1 MSPPG
6 RVHTTDCRM
15 ILPSMTSERRP
26 GQAPIVRNLEDR
38 DVAFAADLHHECLP
52 DGFFAKLG
60 VPFLNAYYG
69 CFVRSPWAVCLI
81 AEVDGR
87 PAGVVVG
94 TVDSWQHN
102 RFVVRRCGWRLGRSG
117 LVALV
122 RRPRLALWFL
132 RTRGHRYARG
142 LVRLVWRRVPHA
154 GTVPPPQS
162 SSEQSGQQAL
172 LAHLAVT
179 PKMRRNGAGGALVGG
194 FLDAARARGVGS
206 VRLLAAA
213 DQDVTRDFYEKLGWD
228 QAAEVV
234 DVDGKRWVQFVR
246 DA

>member
-1 MSPPG
+1 MSIPVAAE
-6 RVHTTDCRM
+6 R
-15 ILPSMTSERRP
+15 RRP
-26 GQAPIVRNLEDR
+26 GQAPTVRSLQDP
-38 DVAFAADLHHECLP
+38 DIAFAAGLHHRCLP

-60 VPFLNAYYG
+60 LPFLNAYYG
-69 CFVRSPWAVCLI
+69 GFVRSPWAIGLI

-94 TVDSWQHN
+94 TVDSWQHY
-102 RFVVRRCGWRLGRSG
+102 RFVVRRCGWRLALSG

-132 RTRGHRYARG
+132 RTRGRHYARG
-142 LVRLVWRRVPHA
+142 LVRLVRRRVPHA
-154 GTVPPPQS
+154 VTVGRPQS
-162 SSEQSGQQAL
+162 SSEQIGQQGL
-172 LAHLAVT
+172 LAHLAVAPT
-179 PKMRRNGAGGALVGG
+179 MRRNGAGGALVGG

-213 DQDVTRDFYEKLGWD
+213 DQDATRDFYEKLGWD